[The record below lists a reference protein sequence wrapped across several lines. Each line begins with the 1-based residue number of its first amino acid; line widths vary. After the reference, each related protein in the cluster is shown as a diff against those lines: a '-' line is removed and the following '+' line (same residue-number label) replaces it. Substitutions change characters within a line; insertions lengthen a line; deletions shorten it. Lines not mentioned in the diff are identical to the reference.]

1 MACWNFSFK
10 DECLGDINL
19 KGYRGSAGG
28 GGWKYQECPF
38 ETKAEAGSLPFFKNT
53 CRALNLIYL
62 VDIVWIF
69 KLRHNVSKLES
80 PAWSV
85 VRLFDFLKRVSDI
98 LWSIEIKSRIQ
109 SLYHY
114 LNAKEL
120 IPQYHFFKPKYL
132 KLIFMITLNMTV
144 LNISVKLTSSVW
156 STLRYIELKISA
168 PKTFRFWK
176 PYDGL
181 P

>member
-1 MACWNFSFK
+1 MKVSGVPIWNQGRSWFS
-10 DECLGDINL
+10 
-19 KGYRGSAGG
+19 
-28 GGWKYQECPF
+28 
-38 ETKAEAGSLPFFKNT
+38 PFFKNT

-80 PAWSV
+80 PDWSV
-85 VRLFDFLKRVSDI
+85 VSLFDFLKRVSDI

-181 P
+181 PQLLPGYDCSFNITLTDLIKNPTESTN